1 MDDNIYKKIKLEYD
15 YKRNKKIQEAK
26 LRKQQIIEKIPKLQK
41 LEEQKDDLAINTA
54 KIVLNCDNIEKQVK
68 IENLGLQIKEID
80 KKILK
85 VLNENGLSIKDIE
98 PNFDCKI
105 CNDTGIIS
113 QNGKTKYC
121 SCFLQKIINNAYAQ
135 SNMNRLDEEN
145 FDSFDIGFYSNKKNK
160 EKYGIDKSPYEN
172 IMLIK
177 SLAEKFCV
185 NIDSKCQKNLLFVGN
200 TGLGK
205 TFLANCIANDVIKS
219 CHTVVYQTA
228 PMLMDSVINYK
239 FSYNRDEYAKQQ
251 YNQIFDVDLLIIDD
265 LGTETMSSNKFTELF
280 NIINTRLLKNKKMVI
295 STNLT
300 LNELYQEYDERV
312 MSRLIGNFTICKF
325 IGDDIRLKKK
335 KISC

>member
-1 MDDNIYKKIKLEYD
+1 MDDSIYKKIKADYD
-15 YKRNKKIQEAK
+15 YKRNNKIKQAK
-26 LRKQQIIEKIPKLQK
+26 IKKQQIIDKIPKLQK
-41 LEEQKDDLAINTA
+41 LEEQKDNLAINTT
-54 KIVLNCDNIEKQVK
+54 KIMLNCDNIEKQVK
-68 IENLGLQIKEID
+68 MENLSLQMSEID
-80 KKILK
+80 KKIDKTLA
-85 VLNENGLSIKDIE
+85 ENGLSRKDYE

-105 CNDTGIIS
+105 CNDTGVIT

-121 SCFLQKIINNAYAQ
+121 SCFLQKVINSAYAQ
-135 SNMNRLDEEN
+135 ANMNRLDEEN

-172 IMLIK
+172 IILIK
-177 SLAEKFCV
+177 SIAEKFCK
-185 NIDSKCQKNLLFVGN
+185 NIDLNCQKNLLFVGN

-205 TFLANCIANDVIKS
+205 TFLANCIANNVIKS

-228 PMLMDSVINYK
+228 PMLMDSIINYK
-239 FSYNRDEYAKQQ
+239 FSYNRDEFARQQ

-265 LGTETMSSNKFTELF
+265 LGTETLSSNKFTELF
-280 NIINTRLLKNKKMVI
+280 NIINTRLLKNKKMLI